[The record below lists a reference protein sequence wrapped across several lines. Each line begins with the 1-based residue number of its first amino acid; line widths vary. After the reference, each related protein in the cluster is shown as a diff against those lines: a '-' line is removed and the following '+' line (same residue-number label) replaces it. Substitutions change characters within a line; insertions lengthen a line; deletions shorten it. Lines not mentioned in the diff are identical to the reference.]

1 MIVADEDA
9 VVAGNAVAT
18 GEAAAALLTFRQ
30 ARLLF
35 RILSFLKLRLL
46 LRPTAHRQNLNRLRY
61 RRANPSRLRRR
72 KARKLQNNGYSKG
85 QAKSIA
91 RQDQLLCL
99 ACSIFNPGN
108 HIDRERHVVM
118 SNVTPA
124 AIKALREKTGAGMME
139 CKKALTEA
147 EGNEE
152 KAIENLRKHGLA
164 TATKKAGRVAAEGLV
179 NAYIHAGG
187 KIGVL
192 LEVNCETDFVARGEE
207 FRAFVHNLAMHITA
221 AEPRFTNKEDVP
233 PEVLD
238 KEREIALEQAR
249 LDPKNSGK
257 PQQVLDKI
265 VEGRIGKFYQE
276 TCLMEQAFV
285 KDQNIT
291 VGDLVGQMISKTGE
305 NIRVRRFTRY
315 KMGEGLE
322 KRASDLGAEVQDLL
336 GGNK

>member
-1 MIVADEDA
+1 M
-9 VVAGNAVAT
+9 
-18 GEAAAALLTFRQ
+18 
-30 ARLLF
+30 
-35 RILSFLKLRLL
+35 
-46 LRPTAHRQNLNRLRY
+46 P
-61 RRANPSRLRRR
+61 
-72 KARKLQNNGYSKG
+72 
-85 QAKSIA
+85 
-91 RQDQLLCL
+91 
-99 ACSIFNPGN
+99 
-108 HIDRERHVVM
+108 
-118 SNVTPA
+118 NVTPA

-147 EGNEE
+147 EGDEE

-164 TATKKAGRVAAEGLV
+164 SATKKEGRVAAEGLV

-192 LEVNCETDFVARGEE
+192 LEVNCQTDFVARTEE
-207 FRAFVHNLAMHITA
+207 FRAFVHDLAMHITA
-221 AEPRFTNKEDVP
+221 AEPRFTNKEEVP
-233 PEVLD
+233 AEVLE
-238 KEREIALEQAR
+238 KEREIALEQAQ

-265 VEGRIGKFYQE
+265 VEGRVSKFYQE

-291 VGDLVGQMISKTGE
+291 VGDLVRQMISKTGE

-322 KRASDLGAEVQDLL
+322 KRTSDLGAEVQDLL

>member
-1 MIVADEDA
+1 MA
-9 VVAGNAVAT
+9 
-18 GEAAAALLTFRQ
+18 
-30 ARLLF
+30 
-35 RILSFLKLRLL
+35 
-46 LRPTAHRQNLNRLRY
+46 
-61 RRANPSRLRRR
+61 
-72 KARKLQNNGYSKG
+72 
-85 QAKSIA
+85 
-91 RQDQLLCL
+91 
-99 ACSIFNPGN
+99 
-108 HIDRERHVVM
+108 
-118 SNVTPA
+118 NVTPA
-124 AIKALREKTGAGMME
+124 AIKALRDKTGAGMME
-139 CKKALTEA
+139 CKAALTEA
-147 EGNEE
+147 EGDDE
-152 KAIENLRKHGLA
+152 KAVDILRKRGLA
-164 TATKKAGRVAAEGLV
+164 SATKKAGRVAAEGLV

-207 FRAFVHNLAMHITA
+207 FRSFVHDLAMHITA

-265 VEGRIGKFYQE
+265 IEGRVNKFFQE

-291 VGDLVGQMISKTGE
+291 VGALVGQMVAKTGE
-305 NIRVRRFTRY
+305 NIRVRRFTRF

-322 KRASDLGAEVQDLL
+322 KRTSDLGAEVQDLL